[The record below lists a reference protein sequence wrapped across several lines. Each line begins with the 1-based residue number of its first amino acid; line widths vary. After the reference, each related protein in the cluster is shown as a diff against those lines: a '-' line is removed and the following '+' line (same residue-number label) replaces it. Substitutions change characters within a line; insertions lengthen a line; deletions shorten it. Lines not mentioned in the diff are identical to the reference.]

1 MNASMA
7 EDRRLGELCPTAREW
22 HRAILAAHPD
32 RPVSIRTVYYWIKKG
47 TAPDWALKLKGTK

>member
-1 MNASMA
+1 MLQM
-7 EDRRLGELCPTAREW
+7 TAREW

-47 TAPDWALKLKGTK
+47 NAPEWALKLRGTK